1 LAEAIFNSGGLSR
14 PCSGVMT
21 LTSSNRI
28 RSQAWEEEAPA
39 EPIAR
44 RVRQSAPS
52 AERKMPV
59 TPPENADQD
68 EESSLPSEERKGRS
82 RAGGSRFERLR
93 NPWWRP
99 ASSAGRV
106 LLLLAVLTVLGGF
119 GASAYLLKTYLDRD
133 SRFRI
138 SGTSNIEAS
147 GLTEVS
153 RSEMLPV
160 FGEDIGRNIFF
171 VPLNERRKQLEQ
183 LPWVERAT
191 VMRLLPDQIR
201 VSIVERQPVAFA
213 LQPNGLTG
221 LVDAD
226 GVLLSMP
233 AAMMAQRHYSFP
245 VVKGINA
252 SDSLQARRGR
262 MAVYQRLLT
271 ELDSGGQKISNQI
284 SDVDIS
290 DPEDLS
296 LRMQDDPILLVIG
309 PEHFLKRYQIYKQYV
324 TQWRQLHPNLV
335 SVDLRIEQSPVLS
348 MPEGSNAAQGAVA
361 EENAAGDAA
370 DSHPSDKN
378 KDVAR
383 MGHPVDSGM
392 NNKLAEVKPATTAAS
407 KAGVKP
413 VSAVK
418 TVNGKPQAKAMPVKK
433 SNPAAGKKTAKSKN
447 PLKTAKVKAKDKKRA
462 AMKQAA
468 LRSNKQKSTATSH
481 PATSAGMGQ

>member
-1 LAEAIFNSGGLSR
+1 
-14 PCSGVMT
+14 
-21 LTSSNRI
+21 
-28 RSQAWEEEAPA
+28 
-39 EPIAR
+39 
-44 RVRQSAPS
+44 
-52 AERKMPV
+52 MPV

-68 EESSLPSEERKGRS
+68 DETTLPGEERKSRS

-99 ASSAGRV
+99 ASTTGRV
-106 LLLLAVLTVLGGF
+106 LLALAVLTVLGGF

-153 RSEMLPV
+153 RTEMLPV

-213 LQPNGLTG
+213 LQPSGLTG

-226 GVLLSMP
+226 GVLLTMP

-252 SDSLQARRGR
+252 SDSLPARRAR
-262 MAVYQRLLT
+262 MAVYQRLLS
-271 ELDSGGQKISNQI
+271 ELDSGGQKISTQI
-284 SDVDIS
+284 SDVDLS

-296 LRMQDDPILLVIG
+296 LRMQEYPILLHIG
-309 PEHFLKRYQIYKQYV
+309 QDRFLERYQRYLKNIGS
-324 TQWRQLHPNLV
+324 WRQQHPDLQA
-335 SVDLRIEQSPVLS
+335 VDLRYEQQVVLS
-348 MPEGSNAAQGAVA
+348 MPTGANAAQGAVA
-361 EENAAGDAA
+361 EENAVASGNAT
-370 DSHPSDKN
+370 DSNPGDKN
-378 KDVAR
+378 KDIAR
-383 MGHPVDSGM
+383 VGHPVDLGA
-392 NNKLAEVKPATTAAS
+392 NNKPAEI
-407 KAGVKP
+407 KP

-418 TVNGKPQAKAMPVKK
+418 TTNGKPQE
-433 SNPAAGKKTAKSKN
+433 KSKAVKSSK
-447 PLKTAKVKAKDKKRA
+447 PAKGKSSLKTAKVKARAKKRA

-468 LRSNKQKSTATSH
+468 MRSSKQKIIPTNH
-481 PATSAGMGQ
+481 PAVSAGMGQ